1 MRRFELIYLTPN
13 EFTNKCRPELVVRRY
28 DNIPQELKEHILKHG
43 ILYPVIVDKD
53 YVIIDGVSRWYICK
67 EYGNMIKGKVP
78 ILRSIDISFKES
90 PVEFA
95 VYILANYTG
104 LLEDEPLLRKL
115 RFDPLQRAK
124 LVKVIYDETR
134 SLRKTAELIGVSHE
148 TVRLWLSPLQLAKK
162 IGKIDE
168 EKVLDKMADKPV
180 ALSVYDRVSR
190 LKKKEIIEDGVI
202 ASRLLTM
209 SDKEREMIL
218 PIVERLPRAKA
229 VKLLSLCKEVGV
241 ERALE
246 EIAEQMAKEDEMRA
260 GVIVKYTVERKMDFR
275 VPGISSK
282 VLLDVALS
290 IGYTILKVAYEIGR
304 LKNNDD
310 LRIISSIFKEEETIR
325 SIIEREI

>member
-1 MRRFELIYLTPN
+1 
-13 EFTNKCRPELVVRRY
+13 
-28 DNIPQELKEHILKHG
+28 
-43 ILYPVIVDKD
+43 
-53 YVIIDGVSRWYICK
+53 
-67 EYGNMIKGKVP
+67 MIKGKVP